1 MIIKLSVEYF
11 LSVVLGVLSP
21 LDFEIKGGRDDPSP
35 DGETKFLIKEI
46 KEGSF
51 LHKHGI
57 KVGDQIFKVRSEV
70 YCQPKIRSSEHL
82 VSRARVRWNACTY
95 PRAYVPIC
103 LRAFGCNE
111 CRLSSVTV
119 RVGGKILT

>member
-35 DGETKFLIKEI
+35 DGDTKFLIKEI

-57 KVGDQIFKVRSEV
+57 KVGDQIFKVRL
-70 YCQPKIRSSEHL
+70 PKIRSSEHL

-111 CRLSSVTV
+111 CRLSSV
-119 RVGGKILT
+119 RAGGKILT